1 MNQWTFP
8 TKIFAGHDSLLRL
21 KQFRQERI
29 LVVCDPFLEGTEN
42 LNYILN
48 ELRPQNEVSIYTDVV
63 PDPPI
68 SHVVKGVEF
77 IQKLQP
83 TVVIAIGGG
92 SAIDLTKAVLYF
104 ARHMGYSGVRY
115 FTVIPT
121 TSGTGSEVTSFAVIT
136 DPTSQ
141 IKYPILDESLLP
153 QEAILTPLFV
163 KTAPPKV
170 TAYSGMDVLVHA
182 IEAIV
187 STGANNFTDALAEKA
202 LELVFEYLPKCFA
215 PGATEE
221 DRMGMHEASCMA
233 GLAFNRAGLG
243 ITHALAHQLG
253 GQFHIPH
260 GLANAM
266 LIARVVMFNA
276 FHSETAYEKYVQLAK
291 KLGFA
296 DNGTDKRDALVALVK
311 AILQLARTVECPLNI
326 SAAANVSAQE
336 ARQKVSIMADKAL
349 QDMTYQTNPYA
360 ASKDDLENLLLMI
373 M

>member
-141 IKYPILDESLLP
+141 TKYPILDESLLP

-202 LELVFEYLPKCFA
+202 LELVFEYCLSVLHRELRKKTAWGCMKHPAWRGSLLTEPDSVLP
-215 PGATEE
+215 
-221 DRMGMHEASCMA
+221 R
-233 GLAFNRAGLG
+233 
-243 ITHALAHQLG
+243 LAHQLG

>member
-1 MNQWTFP
+1 MNQWTFS

-68 SHVVKGVEF
+68 SHVVKGVEA
-77 IQKLQP
+77 IQQIKP
-83 TVVIAIGGG
+83 TAVIAIGGG

-104 ARHMGYSGVRY
+104 ARRMGYVGVHY

-136 DPTSQ
+136 DPSSQ
-141 IKYPILDESLLP
+141 TKYPILDESLLP

-182 IEAIV
+182 IEALV

-202 LELVFEYLPKCFA
+202 LALVFEYLPKCFA
-215 PGATEE
+215 PGATED
-221 DRMGMHEASCMA
+221 DRLH
-233 GLAFNRAGLG
+233 
-243 ITHALAHQLG
+243 G
-253 GQFHIPH
+253 G
-260 GLANAM
+260 
-266 LIARVVMFNA
+266 ARF
-276 FHSETAYEKYVQLAK
+276 
-291 KLGFA
+291 
-296 DNGTDKRDALVALVK
+296 
-311 AILQLARTVECPLNI
+311 
-326 SAAANVSAQE
+326 
-336 ARQKVSIMADKAL
+336 
-349 QDMTYQTNPYA
+349 
-360 ASKDDLENLLLMI
+360 
-373 M
+373 